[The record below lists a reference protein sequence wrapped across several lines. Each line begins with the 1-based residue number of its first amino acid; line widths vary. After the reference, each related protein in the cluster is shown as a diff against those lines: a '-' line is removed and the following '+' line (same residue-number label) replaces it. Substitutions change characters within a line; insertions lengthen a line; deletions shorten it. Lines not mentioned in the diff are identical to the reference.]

1 MCTPWTF
8 TAGRAWKR
16 YFLGKDNGCN
26 STLDIW
32 HELVIYDSPLATM
45 MYFYH
50 ICIYSTVKCRAGNS
64 LNLFLSKSLVFL
76 RKNERIRDLLKKNE
90 PFFHSLIF
98 GERPEWFAH
107 GCSFL
112 GSNLNESLMVAH
124 FWWATWAICS
134 HHSFLVSDLSDSLTL
149 LTKKEGM
156 SDSLIF

>member
-64 LNLFLSKSLVFL
+64 LNLFLSESLVFL
-76 RKNERIRDLLKKNE
+76 QKMSESEICSKKRAIL
-90 PFFHSLIF
+90 SL
-98 GERPEWFAH
+98 
-107 GCSFL
+107 
-112 GSNLNESLMVAH
+112 AH
-124 FWWATWAICS
+124 FWWATWVICS
-134 HHSFLVSDLSDSLTL
+134 WLLIFGEQPKWITHGCSFLVSDLSNLLTL
-149 LTKKEGM
+149 LNYGEW
-156 SDSLIF
+156 SERFAHIAN